1 MPSYTILHKQDWFI
15 CQRYEPEIQ
24 KDEMSF
30 LDRSFELHFSE
41 RPFLNHSCYLF
52 ITKTTRE
59 RSRSQSNFSILCR
72 GTIIPKEVRDR
83 EAVCRFMES
92 VGQFER
98 IVNDSDLIRM
108 ERLTTDE
115 IVGTK
120 DKAGLIE
127 KYFSLSEKDTT
138 TLQDIALTPSR
149 MLVGDKRLC
158 VHTLSDTDDLPG
170 SVCTDNRYEKYS
182 TDRSDCRLSFA
193 APVGVMLPVDHI
205 YNQYLFID
213 DPAELLKRFEKETR
227 NMHSLSRYSRANQ
240 INRQWIESY
249 LNEAHSFGL
258 TAIRCHCNVM
268 AWTEDAEGF
277 KRIKNDTGSALALMG
292 CKPRYNTVDAPTLY
306 WSAIP
311 GGEGDFPAEESFY
324 TFIEQGVC
332 FFTGETNYATSLSP
346 FGIKMADRSGHP
358 LHLDISD
365 EPMKRGLITNR
376 NKLVVGPSGSGKSF
390 FMNHLVRQYWEQ
402 NSHILLIDIGNSYQG
417 LCNLIRQRTG
427 GEDGV
432 YFTYSEES
440 PISFNPFFTEDN
452 VFELE
457 KKESIKTLIL
467 TLWKRENETVTRS
480 EEVALSM
487 GVSLYIERIQSGKEK
502 SPGFNTFY
510 EFIRKDFSKILKQ
523 KGYREK
529 DFDILNFLNVL
540 APYYKGGEYDFLLNS
555 TRQLDLLHKRFVV
568 FEIDNVK
575 EHKILFP
582 VVTVIIM
589 EAFINKLR
597 RLQGIRKVII
607 IEEAWKAVAKEGM
620 ADYVKFLYKTVR
632 KYFGEAIVVT
642 QELDDIVSSSIIK
655 DTIINNAD
663 CKILLDQRKYV
674 NKFDSVQSLL
684 GLTDKE
690 KGQILSI
697 NQANDATRRYKEVW
711 IGLGGVRSAVYA
723 TETSLEEYLCY
734 TTEESEKLEVM
745 ERTRELEGNMELAI
759 RQLARE
765 KRNKK

>member
-213 DPAELLKRFEKETR
+213 DPAELLKRFEKEAR

-258 TAIRCHCNVM
+258 TVIRCHCNVM